1 MYNEVQKQRFIDSLN
16 SESVQRYMRWMFTSL
31 EDTEERLQR
40 DIALFE
46 LEDLQKALNSIAGM
60 RRKNTESMVYNLE
73 RYLKWCDEQGIP
85 RSLAIESVEV
95 DTTSKIRSRMVDS
108 PKSLARSLKEVFDD
122 PRMRTIDSV
131 YRTYLWLAYAG
142 FTTEE
147 AAKITE
153 SNIDFNKM
161 KITVKGRY
169 EGVQPLYQEAFY
181 DFYYACGLDSFI
193 EIKYSDRFNMM
204 QEHSRARAEGKA
216 ILRGK
221 ETKKSLAEYLET
233 TVAQMVA
240 RRFQEAYRAHQ
251 DDVPPCNLSLELSYD
266 RIWLSGVFYRAY
278 QKERKHE
285 KVDFFPTAAKIFDE
299 REARGRYQSPALP
312 RASKIA
318 KITRDYMRD
327 YTAWKKAFFLD

>member
-1 MYNEVQKQRFIDSLN
+1 MYNEIQKQKFIDSLS

-31 EDTEERLQR
+31 EEIEVRLQK

-46 LEDLQKALNSIAGM
+46 LEDLQKVLNSISGV

-73 RYLKWCDEQGIP
+73 RYMKWCDEQGIP
-85 RSLAIESVEV
+85 RSLAIESAEV

-169 EGVQPLYQEAFY
+169 DGVQPIYEEAFY
-181 DFYYACGLDSFI
+181 DFYYACGLEFFI
-193 EIKYSDRFNMM
+193 EIKYSSANNEM
-204 QEHSRARAEGKA
+204 QEHSRERAQGKS

-221 ETKKSLAEYLET
+221 ATKKSLSEYLET
-233 TVAQMVA
+233 TVAQMIA
-240 RRFQEAYRAHQ
+240 RRFQEANRAHQ

-266 RIWLSGVFYRAY
+266 RVWLSGVFYRMY
-278 QKERKHE
+278 QKEKKHE
-285 KVDFFPTAAKIFDE
+285 KIDFFPVAAKIFDE
-299 REARGRYQSPALP
+299 HEARGRYRSPALP
-312 RASKIA
+312 RASKIS
-318 KITRDYMRD
+318 KIQKEYMKDYQ
-327 YTAWKKAFFLD
+327 AWKKAFFLD